1 MGQYVQFSSLKPN
14 PDMPG
19 VEDID
24 PQDVW
29 KNRGNI
35 AIVDVR
41 RPDEFTGEFGH
52 IPGAHHVVLDTLP
65 MRLAEIPQDKSVVF
79 VCAAGGR
86 SGRACAFAQEQGLN
100 HVYNMK
106 GGMHAWTQLG
116 LEVEGKSKY

>member
-1 MGQYVQFSSLKPN
+1 MGQYVEFATSKPN
-14 PDMPG
+14 PEMPG
-19 VEDID
+19 VHDID

-41 RPDEFTGEFGH
+41 RPDEFIGELGH
-52 IPGAHHVVLDTLP
+52 IPGAQHVVLDTLP
-65 MRLAEIPQDKSVVF
+65 MRLAEIPKDKTVVF
-79 VCAAGGR
+79 VCLSGGR
-86 SGRACAFAQEQGLN
+86 SGRACSFALEQGLD

-106 GGMHAWTQLG
+106 GGMKAWTQLS